1 MHIEINEHNET
12 RFLDALKRRAE
23 LLRRGTQDM
32 RNDWSSELNH
42 AEMIIASAV
51 AYSWNTGGR
60 QR

>member
-1 MHIEINEHNET
+1 MHIEINEHNRE
-12 RFLDALKRRAE
+12 RVLDALKRRAE
-23 LLRRGTQDM
+23 LLRLDTAEMRG
-32 RNDWSSELNH
+32 DWSSELNH